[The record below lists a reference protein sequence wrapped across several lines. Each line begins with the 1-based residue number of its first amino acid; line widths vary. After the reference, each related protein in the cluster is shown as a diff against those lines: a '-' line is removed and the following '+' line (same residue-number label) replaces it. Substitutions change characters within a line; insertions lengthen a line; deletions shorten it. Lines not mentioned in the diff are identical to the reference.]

1 MLLLDLLK
9 KSYSFKCGE
18 CEISLRYTL
27 AALLSLEEQGL
38 TFSDIFK
45 EKLTGDEILKFFSAG
60 LCEKLPEDYV
70 FKVADALGFEKLW
83 GYCAEAMLQAFPK
96 PEKNVV
102 PRLPSP
108 EDEEFSFAR
117 LRALI
122 CDVMGKSEAFF
133 WDSTLAELIGR
144 WQEYAVAMGYAE
156 EPEKI
161 LEFDVEGM

>member
-1 MLLLDLLK
+1 MLSELLK

-60 LCEKLPEDYV
+60 LCEKLPEEYIL
-70 FKVADALGFEKLW
+70 KIADTLGYEKLW
-83 GYCAEAMLQAFPK
+83 GYCAEAMLEAFPK

-102 PRLPSP
+102 PRPQSP
-108 EDEEFSFAR
+108 EDEEFSFLR

-122 CDVMGKSEAFF
+122 CDVMGKSEEFF
-133 WDSTLAELIGR
+133 WSSTLAELIVR
-144 WQEYAVAMGYAE
+144 WHEYAIAMGYVE
-156 EPEKI
+156 EPERI
-161 LEFDVEGM
+161 LEFDYEGM

>member
-1 MLLLDLLK
+1 MLSELLK

-60 LCEKLPEDYV
+60 LCEKLPEEYV
-70 FKVADALGFEKLW
+70 LKTAEALGYERLW
-83 GYCAEAMLQAFPK
+83 EHCAEAMLEAFPK

-102 PRLPSP
+102 PRPQSP
-108 EDEEFSFAR
+108 ENEEFSFAR

-122 CDVMGKSEAFF
+122 CDVMGKSEEFF
-133 WDSTLAELIGR
+133 WSSTLAELIAR
-144 WQEYAVAMGYAE
+144 WHEYAVAMGYAE
-156 EPEKI
+156 EPERI